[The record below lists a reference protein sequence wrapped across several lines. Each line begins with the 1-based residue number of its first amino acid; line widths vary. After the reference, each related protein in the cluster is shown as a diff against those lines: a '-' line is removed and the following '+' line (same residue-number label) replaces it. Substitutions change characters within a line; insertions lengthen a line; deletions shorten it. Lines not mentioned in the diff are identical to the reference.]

1 MFTKHRFVQT
11 GLLLLGLI
19 VFAAGCTGSER
30 VISNNPEDAYNQ
42 AKRLYDNGNY
52 TRAIE
57 HFQNVFNYG
66 RTSEWAADAQFYLA
80 ESYLQTEQ
88 YLLAADEFTRF
99 VNLYRQDERAE
110 EAAFKRA
117 LAYYRLSPPYQLDQ
131 SDTRQA
137 INYLRLFVEQY
148 PTSQYAERAGTM
160 LQELRNKLAHKE
172 YDAAQLYERREL
184 FEAAALTY
192 ERVLEKYPETKW
204 ADDALLGAIQAH
216 MQYSQA
222 SIRSKQEQRLQRA
235 LDNYQRFTQLFPN
248 SPLMEEAER
257 LYKQARSRMDDLQG

>member
-1 MFTKHRFVQT
+1 MLTKHRFTQT
-11 GLLLLGLI
+11 GVLLLGLI
-19 VFAAGCTGSER
+19 LLGTGCTGSQR
-30 VISNNPEDAYNQ
+30 VISNNPEDAYSQ
-42 AKRLYDNGNY
+42 AKMLYDEGNY
-52 TRAIE
+52 SRAVE

-80 ESYLQTEQ
+80 ESYMQTEQ

-99 VNLYRQDERAE
+99 VNLYRQDERVQ

-137 INYLRLFVEQY
+137 INYLRLFIEQF
-148 PTSQYAERAGTM
+148 PTSEYAERAGNM
-160 LQELRNKLAHKE
+160 LQELRNKLAHRE

-204 ADDALLGAIQAH
+204 ADEALLGSIQAYIR
-216 MQYSQA
+216 YSEA
-222 SIRSKQEQRLQRA
+222 SVRSRQQERLQQA
-235 LDNYQRFTQLFPN
+235 LDNYQRFIQLFPN
-248 SPLMEEAER
+248 SPLMDEAER
-257 LYKQARSRMDDLQG
+257 LYKRAQSRMNELQG

>member
-1 MFTKHRFVQT
+1 MFTKQRFVQT

-19 VFAAGCTGSER
+19 IFGTGCTGGQR

-57 HFQNVFNYG
+57 NFQNVFNYG
-66 RTSEWAADAQFYLA
+66 RTSEWADDAQYYLA

-117 LAYYRLSPPYQLDQ
+117 LAYYRLSPPYKLDQ

-148 PTSQYAERAGTM
+148 PNSQYAERAGNM

-184 FEAAALTY
+184 YEAAAITY
-192 ERVLEKYPETKW
+192 ERVLENYPETKW

-216 MQYSQA
+216 MRYSQA

-235 LDNYQRFTQLFPN
+235 LNNYDRFIQLFPN
-248 SPLMEEAER
+248 SPLIREAER
-257 LYKQARSRMDDLQG
+257 LYKEARSRMDELQG